1 MIHIRLPL
9 DLRLVI
15 STSRTRHNYPKHIV
29 FFDVSHL
36 TNRRGW
42 VQRID
47 ETLEMCSKW
56 MQLFSVKF
64 VVKQLYV
71 VSKNHLVIFMFHPN
85 GEIFV
90 FENHTDF
97 QGGDAALIFSMYLI
111 SPAFAVDI
119 SNPLSICRS

>member
-1 MIHIRLPL
+1 M
-9 DLRLVI
+9 
-15 STSRTRHNYPKHIV
+15 

-42 VQRID
+42 VQQIG
-47 ETLEMCSKW
+47 ETLESCPKW

-71 VSKNHLVIFMFHPN
+71 VSKNHLVIFMFDPN
-85 GEIFV
+85 GERFV

-97 QGGDAALIFSMYLI
+97 QGGDALALIFSMYPI

-119 SNPLSICRS
+119 SNLLFVEAERQHNLGNASNWKGRAPQN